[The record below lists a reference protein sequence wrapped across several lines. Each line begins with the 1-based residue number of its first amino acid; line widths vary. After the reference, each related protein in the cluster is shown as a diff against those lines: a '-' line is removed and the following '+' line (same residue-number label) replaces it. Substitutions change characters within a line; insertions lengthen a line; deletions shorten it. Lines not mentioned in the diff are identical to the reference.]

1 VRTAAARRGT
11 GTSSLADW
19 KRAAEV
25 LRVALQLGLTSFG
38 GPVAHIGYFER
49 VYVRRLQWLA
59 AEQYAALVALCQM
72 LPGPTSS
79 QVGFLVGLQRAGW
92 PGALAAWLGFTLPSA
107 LLLYGCARLSAQVE
121 GPLANAAV
129 HGLKLVAVA
138 VVAQAVWSMARRLCT
153 DLPTALLAV
162 AAAVVLLV
170 SGGGAAAQP
179 AVLAVAALAGAAFCR
194 PVNSVL
200 SSQAPAVSRVSA
212 SAALTV
218 FALAFVALATLSR
231 VSPHGYPKLAL
242 VFYRAGALVFG
253 GGHVVLPLL
262 RDALVPPGWL
272 TDDSFLTGYGLAQA
286 VPGPLFTVSAYL
298 GALAARPAP
307 LGAVI
312 ALVCIF
318 LPGLLLAV
326 AGRALWDWLA
336 RHERARRA
344 ITGINAAVVGVLA
357 AAFYNPVWVSGVQD
371 GADVAVAAAS
381 LVALQAWRAPPLLV
395 VILCVGYGALRSL
408 V

>member
-1 VRTAAARRGT
+1 M
-11 GTSSLADW
+11 
-19 KRAAEV
+19 AEV

-38 GPVAHIGYFER
+38 GPLAHLGYFER
-49 VYVRRLQWLA
+49 VYVRRLHWLA

-92 PGALAAWLGFTLPSA
+92 LGALAAWLGFTLPSA
-107 LLLYGCARLSAQVE
+107 LLLYACARLSAQVE
-121 GPLANAAV
+121 GPLAGAAV

-153 DLPTALLAV
+153 DLPTALLAI

-170 SGGGAAAQP
+170 IGGGAAAQP
-179 AVLAVAALAGAAFCR
+179 AVLAVAGLAGAAFCR
-194 PVNSVL
+194 PVNSGL
-200 SSQAPAVSRVSA
+200 SSEVPAVSRVSA
-212 SAALTV
+212 SAVLTV
-218 FALAFVALATLSR
+218 FALVFVALAVLSR
-231 VSPHGYPKLAL
+231 ISPHGYPALAL

-298 GALAARPAP
+298 GAVAAHPAP
-307 LGAVI
+307 LGAGI

-357 AAFYNPVWVSGVQD
+357 AAFYKPVWVSGVHD

-381 LVALQAWRAPPLLV
+381 FAALQAWRVPPLLV
-395 VILCVGYGALRSL
+395 VILCVGYGVLRGL
-408 V
+408 C

>member
-1 VRTAAARRGT
+1 
-11 GTSSLADW
+11 
-19 KRAAEV
+19 V
-25 LRVALQLGLTSFG
+25 LRVALRLGLTSFG
-38 GPVAHIGYFER
+38 GPLAHIGYFER
-49 VYVRRLQWLA
+49 VYVRKLHWLTD
-59 AEQYAALVALCQM
+59 EQYAALVALCQM

-107 LLLYGCARLSAQVE
+107 LFLYGCARLSAQVE

-153 DLPTALLAV
+153 DLPTALLAI
-162 AAAVVLLV
+162 AAAAALLM
-170 SGGGAAAQP
+170 GGAGSGAGAQP
-179 AVLAVAALAGAAFCR
+179 AVLALAGLVGAAFCG
-194 PVNSVL
+194 PVNPGSG
-200 SSQAPAVSRVSA
+200 SQVPALSRVSA
-212 SAALTV
+212 PAALTV
-218 FALAFVALATLSR
+218 FALAFIALAVMAR
-231 VSPHGYPKLAL
+231 VSPHGYPALGL

-262 RDALVPPGWL
+262 RDALVPSGWL

-286 VPGPLFTVSAYL
+286 VPGPLFTVSSYL

-307 LGAVI
+307 LGAAI

-336 RHERARRA
+336 RHERVRRA

-357 AAFYNPVWVSGVQD
+357 AAFYNPVWVSGVRD
-371 GADVAVAAAS
+371 GGDVAVAAAS

-395 VILCVGYGALRSL
+395 VILCVGYGVVRA
-408 V
+408 VV